1 MRSFTST
8 HHLQGILVAALL
20 ASSLGGCT
28 AEQSTGASGDS
39 TTGAGG
45 SGGGGGFVAPDEVQV
60 EILGATI
67 ALSPNGQECWDGVC
81 SLSKA
86 DSDKVAAA
94 LAETGD
100 APAAAAAVAAV
111 LAGYTS
117 EAYGPPDPVGT
128 ATIWNGAS
136 YDAELILA
144 AQEDND
150 EDTFTP
156 TFLGSPGTGFALGWS
171 GTFNKEWRIRVTLS
185 DEDLAN
191 DDSIGV
197 VEIGY
202 DDIIAAL
209 QYGKVYPVRVHDQGN
224 GAILFVNISAH
235 GL

>member
-1 MRSFTST
+1 MKNLTST
-8 HHLQGILVAALL
+8 HHLQGILVALL
-20 ASSLGGCT
+20 LGSSLGGCT
-28 AEQSTGASGDS
+28 AEEATGASGDS

-45 SGGGGGFVAPDEVQV
+45 SGGGGGFVPPDEVQV

-67 ALSPNGQECWDGVC
+67 ALSPDGQGCWDGVC
-81 SLSKA
+81 SLTKA
-86 DSDKVAAA
+86 DSDKVAEA
-94 LAETGD
+94 LAATGG

-111 LAGYTS
+111 LAGYVG
-117 EAYGPPDPVGT
+117 EAYGPPDPVGK
-128 ATIWNGAS
+128 ATIWNGAA

-144 AQEDND
+144 SPEDNE

-156 TFLGSPGTGFALGWS
+156 GFLGSPETGFALGWS

-202 DDIIAAL
+202 DDIVAAL
-209 QYGKVYPVRVHDQGN
+209 QFGKVYPVRVHDQGN